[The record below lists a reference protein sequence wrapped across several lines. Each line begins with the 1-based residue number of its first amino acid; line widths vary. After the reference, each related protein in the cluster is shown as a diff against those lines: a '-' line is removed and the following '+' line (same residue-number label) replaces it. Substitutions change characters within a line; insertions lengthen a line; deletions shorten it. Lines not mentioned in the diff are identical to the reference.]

1 MKILKIATLLSLL
14 ACGIGAQQPTTPL
27 KEPPKVLVATK
38 EQSAVFNNTLL
49 TIQLLRTQAEA
60 ATTRALLLESG
71 LSDQIKTIADE
82 QKIDLILYGVMRD
95 RNGNYVPDAEGR
107 LQFALREKSK
117 P

>member
-1 MKILKIATLLSLL
+1 MKAVKIIIVTVLLGSGL
-14 ACGIGAQQPTTPL
+14 GAQQASQPP
-27 KEPPKVLVATK
+27 KELPKVLVASK

-49 TIQLLRTQAEA
+49 TIQLLRTQADA

-82 QKIDLILYGVMRD
+82 QKIDLTLYQIVRD
-95 RNGNYVPDAEGR
+95 RNGNYVPDGEGR
-107 LQFALREKSK
+107 LQFALKAK